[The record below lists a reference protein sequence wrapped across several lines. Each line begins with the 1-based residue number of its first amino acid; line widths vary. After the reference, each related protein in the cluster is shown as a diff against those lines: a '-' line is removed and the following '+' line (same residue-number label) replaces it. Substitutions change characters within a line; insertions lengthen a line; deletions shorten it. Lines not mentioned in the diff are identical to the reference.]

1 MIEGSSPKA
10 SQTEGLSLEY
20 QLEKIELKNKSEL
33 ATLTAENQ
41 QKMKQIEVMKET
53 IDTLKKKIN
62 EQRNLTKHVAE
73 AGRQGQIVQNMG
85 KT

>member
-1 MIEGSSPKA
+1 MEELEEKL
-10 SQTEGLSLEY
+10 TKEHDKELEY

-53 IDTLKKKIN
+53 IDILKKEIN